1 MEVNFRYQVFV
12 TEAGKGRELVDSF
25 QSLNEAQQMVH
36 RYRLNRDNHIKQQD
50 ELSYHYKNLDWE
62 IVDMGGGNE

>member
-1 MEVNFRYQVFV
+1 MEINFRYQVFV

-25 QSLNEAQQMVH
+25 QSLNEAQEMVH
-36 RYRLNRDNHIKQQD
+36 RCRLNRDNHIKQQD
-50 ELSYHYKNLDWE
+50 ELSYHYKDLDWE

>member
-1 MEVNFRYQVFV
+1 MEANFRYQVFV

-25 QSLNEAQQMVH
+25 QSLNEAQKMVH
-36 RYRLNRDNHIKQQD
+36 RYKLNRDNHIKQQD

>member
-1 MEVNFRYQVFV
+1 MEANFRYQVFV

-25 QSLNEAQQMVH
+25 QSLNEARQMVH